1 MRSSGHALAWL
12 GHPVTMLAVA
22 LLLLNDHLFKHLW
35 PGPITGKLSDLAGLT
50 MAPPLVALLLRCPAP
65 AAIALTGTL
74 FTLMKVTTIGAEAAS
89 WLWSLFIP
97 SRVVADPTDLIA
109 LPALGLAWLTWRQA
123 TRRPPTALP
132 HAVLIVPVA
141 LFAATATSPVQPPPS
156 AAYVEIHGAAVVVY
170 GEGAG
175 GYASVDGGVTWRG
188 WEEPAT
194 RAARSAACVQG
205 DQQHCYRIV
214 PGLLQVDESTNGGET
229 WTTAWRIPRE
239 RWLDRGFRNPDPQGR
254 DADPVGSRALAV
266 QTVPGE
272 VGAHIVV
279 VANGPD
285 GVAVRDVSGRW
296 QRLGFAPDGGFS
308 AKAAAPLTDPGGRI
322 GEEVWAAALAALAAL
337 LIGLGVDGCWRKS
350 PVIYTIGSVLLWLGP
365 LLVALGIGS
374 GPSGI
379 STFAVGA
386 LMALAG
392 GIVVL
397 AAWTSARGSTQA
409 TEEAPRG
416 RNALVALLTFGGTLL
431 PFLGWSAGWP
441 APYGL
446 AVVLAVIL
454 AVAPTVWMTARR
466 VRRNHP
472 GKGEGPPSRRDLREG

>member
-1 MRSSGHALAWL
+1 MRSSGHTLAWL

-22 LLLLNDHLFKHLW
+22 LLLLNDHLLKGLW

-50 MAPPLVALLLRCPAP
+50 MAPPLLALLLRCPP
-65 AAIALTGTL
+65 PLAILTTGTL
-74 FTLMKVTTIGAEAAS
+74 FTLMKTTTIGAETAS

-109 LPALGLAWLTWRQA
+109 LPALGLAWLTWRQTA
-123 TRRPPTALP
+123 RRPPVRLP
-132 HAVLIVPVA
+132 HALLIVPVA

-156 AAYVEIHGAAVVVY
+156 ATAVEVHGAAVVVY

-175 GYASVDGGVTWRG
+175 GYASVDGGATWREWNG
-188 WEEPAT
+188 PPAG
-194 RAARSAACVQG
+194 AEQSAACVQG
-205 DQQHCYRIV
+205 DHQHCYRIV
-214 PGLLQVDESTNGGET
+214 PGLLRVDESTNGGRT
-229 WTTAWRIPRE
+229 WTTAWRLPRE
-239 RWLDRGFRNPDPQGR
+239 KWLDRGFRNPDPLGL

-285 GVAVRDVSGRW
+285 GIAVRDVSGHWR
-296 QRLGFAPDGGFS
+296 RLGFAPDGGFT
-308 AKAAAPLTDPGGRI
+308 AEAAAPLTDPGGRI

-337 LIGLGVDGCWRKS
+337 LIGIGVDGCWRKS
-350 PVIYTIGSVLLWLGP
+350 PVIFTIGSVLLLTGP
-365 LLVALGIGS
+365 LVVALSIGS

-379 STFAVGA
+379 STFIVGA

-392 GIVVL
+392 GIMVL
-397 AAWTSARGSTQA
+397 AAWTSVRGSTQA
-409 TEEAPRG
+409 TEEASRG

-446 AVVLAVIL
+446 AIVLAMIL
-454 AVAPTVWMTARR
+454 AVTPNVWMIARK

-472 GKGEGPPSRRDLREG
+472 AKGEGPAE